1 MCSSKSPR
9 SATAILAAA
18 AAAAGI
24 IMAAGSVAPLRANIP
39 YTVGDTTPSG
49 GFENG
54 TTGWSSSTTP
64 SGGSISTLATRYT
77 YGSSNIPFG
86 NLSAASGAYGT
97 HYAGITNDTSNDT
110 SGYTEFGGYTTY
122 PGSSFTQ
129 SVSVY
134 AFLGGGTSYAVWNP
148 PAAPSNPAFE
158 IQETAA
164 NSGGTSYNPATD
176 ANFQFYV
183 SNPGSGNVL
192 NVDVSGGDVSNAPLL
207 TNITQTGW
215 YTFKVA
221 YVSNGGTAPAGIAF
235 AAYNSAT
242 GQQLGLAGGLLT
254 SVQSQDLGGN
264 GYLWSN
270 DWQSGFAA
278 SSGAGGADSLAID
291 NVAAA
296 EGSVPEPA
304 TLSLLALG
312 GLGLLAR
319 RRRRRTEG
327 HGDAVTR

>member
-1 MCSSKSPR
+1 MYPSKSPR
-9 SATAILAAA
+9 SARAILAAA

-54 TTGWSSSTTP
+54 TAEWNQSTTP
-64 SGGSISTLATRYT
+64 SGGSTTGGVTQRS
-77 YGSSNIPFG
+77 YGSY
-86 NLSAASGAYGT
+86 ASGLGTLFAANGSYGS
-97 HYAGITNDTSNDT
+97 HFASITPGTGGSGSSGWT
-110 SGYTEFGGYTTY
+110 EFAGYTAY

-134 AFLGGGTSYAVWNP
+134 AYLSGSGGYALWSP
-148 PAAPSNPAFE
+148 PQTPSSPAFD

-164 NSGGTSYNPATD
+164 NSGGGSYNPATD

-183 SNPGSGNVL
+183 PSSGTL
-192 NVDVSGGDVSNAPLL
+192 NVTVSGGDVADAPLA
-207 TNITQTGW
+207 TITTTGW

-264 GYLWSN
+264 GYLWFNGWQN
-270 DWQSGFAA
+270 DFAY
-278 SSGAGGADSLAID
+278 SSGTESNYLAID

-327 HGDAVTR
+327 HGDPVTR

>member
-1 MCSSKSPR
+1 MYPSKSPR
-9 SATAILAAA
+9 STRAILAAA

-39 YTVGDTTPSG
+39 YTQGFESGSTSGWTTSPTPTSVTNTSTVASYPYGSGGDT
-49 GFENG
+49 FE
-54 TTGWSSSTTP
+54 
-64 SGGSISTLATRYT
+64 
-77 YGSSNIPFG
+77 FG
-86 NLSAASGAYGT
+86 NLAAASGAYGAS
-97 HYAGITNDTSNDT
+97 YGVITNDTSKNT

-134 AFLGGGTSYAVWNP
+134 AYLSGNGGYALWSP
-148 PAAPSNPAFE
+148 PQTPSSPAFE

-164 NSGGTSYNPATD
+164 NFGGTSYNPATD

-264 GYLWSN
+264 GYLWFN
-270 DWQSGFAA
+270 DWQSGFAD
-278 SSGAGGADSLAID
+278 SSTTGDNSLAID

-327 HGDAVTR
+327 HGDPVTR